1 MDLLDVVASD
11 LDVTHT
17 HSHSGTC
24 MRFWLLQSE
33 LADQSITVQ
42 N

>member
-17 HSHSGTC
+17 LTLRH
-24 MRFWLLQSE
+24 MYAF
-33 LADQSITVQ
+33 LAVAK
-42 N
+42 